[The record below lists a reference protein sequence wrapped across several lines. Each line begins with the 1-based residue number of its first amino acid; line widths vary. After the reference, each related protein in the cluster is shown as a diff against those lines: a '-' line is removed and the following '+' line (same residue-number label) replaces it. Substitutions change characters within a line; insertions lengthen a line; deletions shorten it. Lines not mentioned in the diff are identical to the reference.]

1 MRSNFHVTTQRGY
14 WDWTQDSY
22 EYPDINDII
31 EQEERLR
38 EEKRAKKRG
47 KKSVPTKQVDAQNI
61 KVRLVLG
68 LFVSKEELKYLYQH
82 SNMLE
87 IAELDRLFGGQISAA
102 GLGRQSERGID
113 HGYHEGY
120 TSDVVEV
127 DGRRIIV
134 ILNILC
140 RLDVVFLKQHSY
152 DIFLSLTHRFSFPS
166 CHKKS
171 ASCVIISILSQFA
184 DFLQTFFQRLSKSHV
199 YNVNFST
206 HQCTLQKCKIRCID
220 NTVLVPVRHL
230 PVDQG

>member
-14 WDWTQDSY
+14 WDWTHDSY

-38 EEKRAKKRG
+38 EEKRG

-134 ILNILC
+134 MVPTSSPDLNVDANSIHKLHKGYRIPRGLC
-140 RLDVVFLKQHSY
+140 AGCLLCDSH
-152 DIFLSLTHRFSFPS
+152 LSGGCCAGFGR
-166 CHKKS
+166 
-171 ASCVIISILSQFA
+171 A
-184 DFLQTFFQRLSKSHV
+184 
-199 YNVNFST
+199 
-206 HQCTLQKCKIRCID
+206 
-220 NTVLVPVRHL
+220 
-230 PVDQG
+230 

>member
-134 ILNILC
+134 MVPTSSPDLNVDANSIHKLHSVVDVLQNNIHEDFAQAVC
-140 RLDVVFLKQHSY
+140 CAIRTYPEDVVQALDEPDAIGVRYES
-152 DIFLSLTHRFSFPS
+152 
-166 CHKKS
+166 
-171 ASCVIISILSQFA
+171 SQFM
-184 DFLQTFFQRLSKSHV
+184 RVES
-199 YNVNFST
+199 
-206 HQCTLQKCKIRCID
+206 
-220 NTVLVPVRHL
+220 L
-230 PVDQG
+230 PPSR